1 MTMTDIPKER
11 RDELRN
17 EVGGWESTRATV
29 MPTLCAE
36 IHALLDMADER
47 DRLREELE
55 KIRDSP
61 FCDYRNTGGGQYGI
75 GVTDGHRYC
84 AQMADEAL
92 NGSQS

>member
-1 MTMTDIPKER
+1 MSELTKER

-17 EVGGWESTRATV
+17 EVEGWELTRATV

-47 DRLREELE
+47 DRLRGKIEEIKRVSTARFPPDRMILS
-55 KIRDSP
+55 I
-61 FCDYRNTGGGQYGI
+61 
-75 GVTDGHRYC
+75 
-84 AQMADEAL
+84 ADEAP

>member
-1 MTMTDIPKER
+1 MSELTKER

-17 EVGGWESTRATV
+17 EVEGWELTRATV

-47 DRLREELE
+47 DRLRRLLE
-55 KIRDSP
+55 RSK
-61 FCDYRNTGGGQYGI
+61 GI
-75 GVTDGHRYC
+75 IAGSRGRIDWQLVDDI
-84 AQMADEAL
+84 DEAL